1 MKNYS
6 SAMTTITRHDPLR
19 YLGDELDALKT
30 QGLYR
35 HLRIVEDEQRAHTTV
50 DGRSVVNLSSNN
62 YLGLTTHPRLRERA
76 LEAVQQFGVGS
87 GSVRTIAGTMAIH
100 MELERRLAEFKHT
113 EAVVVFQSGFTAN
126 AGTVSSILT
135 REDVVISDALNHASI
150 IDGCRLSR
158 AAIKVFPHK
167 DVDAARTVLQE
178 LPAGQRKLLITD
190 GVFSMDGD
198 LGPLPALCD
207 LAEEFGCIMMV
218 DDAHASGVFGQNG
231 RGTVDHFGMHG
242 RVDVQV
248 GTLSKAMGGARR
260 LRGRQ
265 PRPDRLPLPPRTA
278 VPVLDLAP
286 AGRGGGVHRRD
297 RCAAG
302 GAAADRPALGEHAF
316 LQSRP
321 RRRTASTPGISESPI
336 TPVIVGDGTLAMQ
349 LSDRLFQEGVFAQG
363 IAFPTVAPRQGARA
377 HHRDR
382 DAHERRSA
390 VRARRLQARGWRAR
404 DYLMARVGEKPRAS
418 PLRTGMRD
426 APRAGW
432 EFFETYTRDLS
443 RRDFKRLFTLE
454 TPEAY
459 RFFARGIDETE
470 LKGQPWHIRAWRR
483 CRAFF
488 MAFTARLSPAR
499 RALYGIGLV
508 MALFGILQ
516 QFHGFTVVRV
526 PVIPFVLGLPLPG
539 LAWSDGTLWL
549 VGGFLA
555 MNLLVMLEVADRLTL
570 KRDLEI
576 ARDIQRAML
585 PQEMVTGGG
594 LEAYGF
600 TRPANTVGGDFYDV
614 LQMPDGRLVIA
625 LGDVSGKGSPAALLM
640 ALTLAILR
648 TLVDEGLDP
657 AALARR
663 LNVQVARHAPGS
675 RFVTMFLAVF
685 DPVTGALHYVN
696 AGQNP
701 PILRRVNGALER
713 LTSGGVALGMFELST
728 YTAGDTWLA
737 AGDVLVL
744 YSDGITEAENKQG
757 VFFDESGLEDVIN
770 RHWWEDAATLGK
782 AIVTSVEG
790 HATDTQA
797 GGRPDGAR
805 HPQADADPDRVR
817 ELRCGGVRG
826 C

>member
-1 MKNYS
+1 M
-6 SAMTTITRHDPLR
+6 
-19 YLGDELDALKT
+19 
-30 QGLYR
+30 
-35 HLRIVEDEQRAHTTV
+35 
-50 DGRSVVNLSSNN
+50 
-62 YLGLTTHPRLRERA
+62 
-76 LEAVQQFGVGS
+76 
-87 GSVRTIAGTMAIH
+87 
-100 MELERRLAEFKHT
+100 
-113 EAVVVFQSGFTAN
+113 
-126 AGTVSSILT
+126 
-135 REDVVISDALNHASI
+135 
-150 IDGCRLSR
+150 SR
-158 AAIKVFPHK
+158 
-167 DVDAARTVLQE
+167 
-178 LPAGQRKLLITD
+178 
-190 GVFSMDGD
+190 
-198 LGPLPALCD
+198 
-207 LAEEFGCIMMV
+207 
-218 DDAHASGVFGQNG
+218 
-231 RGTVDHFGMHG
+231 
-242 RVDVQV
+242 
-248 GTLSKAMGGARR
+248 
-260 LRGRQ
+260 
-265 PRPDRLPLPPRTA
+265 
-278 VPVLDLAP
+278 
-286 AGRGGGVHRRD
+286 
-297 RCAAG
+297 
-302 GAAADRPALGEHAF
+302 
-316 LQSRP
+316 
-321 RRRTASTPGISESPI
+321 
-336 TPVIVGDGTLAMQ
+336 VGDK
-349 LSDRLFQEGVFAQG
+349 S
-363 IAFPTVAPRQGARA
+363 
-377 HHRDR
+377 
-382 DAHERRSA
+382 
-390 VRARRLQARGWRAR
+390 
-404 DYLMARVGEKPRAS
+404 RAS

-459 RFFARGIDETE
+459 RFFARGIDESE
-470 LKGQPWHIRAWRR
+470 LKGQPWHVRAWRR

-516 QFHGFTVVRV
+516 QFHGIKVVRV
-526 PVIPFVLGLPLPG
+526 PVIPFVLALPLPG
-539 LAWSDGTLWL
+539 LAWSEGTLWL

-648 TLVDEGLDP
+648 TLVDEGLGP
-657 AALARR
+657 AALAQR

-685 DPVTGALHYVN
+685 DPMTGALHYVN

-701 PILRRVNGALER
+701 PILRRVSGALER
-713 LTSGGVALGMFELST
+713 LTSGGVALGMFELSA

-737 AGDVLVL
+737 PGDVLVL

-757 VFFDESGLEDVIN
+757 VFFDESGLEEVIN

-790 HATDTQA
+790 HATDTRLA
-797 GGRPDGAR
+797 DDLTVLAIRRPM
-805 HPQADADPDRVR
+805 PIPTV
-817 ELRCGGVRG
+817 
-826 C
+826 

>member
-1 MKNYS
+1 MS
-6 SAMTTITRHDPLR
+6 
-19 YLGDELDALKT
+19 
-30 QGLYR
+30 
-35 HLRIVEDEQRAHTTV
+35 
-50 DGRSVVNLSSNN
+50 
-62 YLGLTTHPRLRERA
+62 
-76 LEAVQQFGVGS
+76 
-87 GSVRTIAGTMAIH
+87 
-100 MELERRLAEFKHT
+100 
-113 EAVVVFQSGFTAN
+113 
-126 AGTVSSILT
+126 
-135 REDVVISDALNHASI
+135 
-150 IDGCRLSR
+150 
-158 AAIKVFPHK
+158 
-167 DVDAARTVLQE
+167 
-178 LPAGQRKLLITD
+178 
-190 GVFSMDGD
+190 
-198 LGPLPALCD
+198 
-207 LAEEFGCIMMV
+207 
-218 DDAHASGVFGQNG
+218 
-231 RGTVDHFGMHG
+231 
-242 RVDVQV
+242 
-248 GTLSKAMGGARR
+248 
-260 LRGRQ
+260 
-265 PRPDRLPLPPRTA
+265 
-278 VPVLDLAP
+278 
-286 AGRGGGVHRRD
+286 
-297 RCAAG
+297 
-302 GAAADRPALGEHAF
+302 
-316 LQSRP
+316 
-321 RRRTASTPGISESPI
+321 
-336 TPVIVGDGTLAMQ
+336 
-349 LSDRLFQEGVFAQG
+349 
-363 IAFPTVAPRQGARA
+363 
-377 HHRDR
+377 
-382 DAHERRSA
+382 
-390 VRARRLQARGWRAR
+390 
-404 DYLMARVGEKPRAS
+404 RVGNTSSRS
-418 PLRTGMRD
+418 RLRTGMRE

-443 RRDFKRLFTLE
+443 RRDFERLFTLE

-459 RFFARGIDETE
+459 RFFVRGIDETE
-470 LKGQPWHIRAWRR
+470 LKGQPWHVRAWRR

-499 RALYGIGLV
+499 RALYGMGLV

-516 QFHGFTVVRV
+516 QFHGIKIVRV
-526 PVIPFVLGLPLPG
+526 PLIPFVLALPLPG
-539 LAWSDGTLWL
+539 LAWSEGTLWL

-648 TLVDEGLDP
+648 TLVDEGLGP
-657 AALARR
+657 AALAQR

-713 LTSGGVALGMFELST
+713 LTSGGVALGMFDLSA

-737 AGDVLVL
+737 PGDVLVL

-790 HATDTQA
+790 HATDTRLTDDLTVLA
-797 GGRPDGAR
+797 VRRPM
-805 HPQADADPDRVR
+805 PIPIV
-817 ELRCGGVRG
+817 
-826 C
+826 

>member
-1 MKNYS
+1 M
-6 SAMTTITRHDPLR
+6 
-19 YLGDELDALKT
+19 
-30 QGLYR
+30 
-35 HLRIVEDEQRAHTTV
+35 
-50 DGRSVVNLSSNN
+50 
-62 YLGLTTHPRLRERA
+62 
-76 LEAVQQFGVGS
+76 
-87 GSVRTIAGTMAIH
+87 
-100 MELERRLAEFKHT
+100 
-113 EAVVVFQSGFTAN
+113 
-126 AGTVSSILT
+126 
-135 REDVVISDALNHASI
+135 
-150 IDGCRLSR
+150 SR
-158 AAIKVFPHK
+158 
-167 DVDAARTVLQE
+167 
-178 LPAGQRKLLITD
+178 
-190 GVFSMDGD
+190 
-198 LGPLPALCD
+198 
-207 LAEEFGCIMMV
+207 
-218 DDAHASGVFGQNG
+218 
-231 RGTVDHFGMHG
+231 
-242 RVDVQV
+242 
-248 GTLSKAMGGARR
+248 
-260 LRGRQ
+260 
-265 PRPDRLPLPPRTA
+265 
-278 VPVLDLAP
+278 
-286 AGRGGGVHRRD
+286 
-297 RCAAG
+297 
-302 GAAADRPALGEHAF
+302 
-316 LQSRP
+316 
-321 RRRTASTPGISESPI
+321 
-336 TPVIVGDGTLAMQ
+336 VGDK
-349 LSDRLFQEGVFAQG
+349 S
-363 IAFPTVAPRQGARA
+363 
-377 HHRDR
+377 
-382 DAHERRSA
+382 
-390 VRARRLQARGWRAR
+390 
-404 DYLMARVGEKPRAS
+404 RAS

-459 RFFARGIDETE
+459 RFFARGIDESE
-470 LKGQPWHIRAWRR
+470 LKGQPWHVRAWRR

-516 QFHGFTVVRV
+516 QFHGIKVVRV
-526 PVIPFVLGLPLPG
+526 PVIPFVLALPLPG
-539 LAWSDGTLWL
+539 LAWSEGTLWL

-570 KRDLEI
+570 TRDLEI

-648 TLVDEGLDP
+648 TLVDEGLGP
-657 AALARR
+657 AALAQR

-685 DPVTGALHYVN
+685 DPMTGALHYVN

-701 PILRRVNGALER
+701 PILRRVNGALQR
-713 LTSGGVALGMFELST
+713 LTSGGVALGMFDLSA

-737 AGDVLVL
+737 PGDVLVL

-790 HATDTQA
+790 HATDTRLA
-797 GGRPDGAR
+797 DDLTVLAIRRPM
-805 HPQADADPDRVR
+805 PIPTV
-817 ELRCGGVRG
+817 
-826 C
+826 

>member
-1 MKNYS
+1 M
-6 SAMTTITRHDPLR
+6 
-19 YLGDELDALKT
+19 
-30 QGLYR
+30 
-35 HLRIVEDEQRAHTTV
+35 
-50 DGRSVVNLSSNN
+50 
-62 YLGLTTHPRLRERA
+62 
-76 LEAVQQFGVGS
+76 
-87 GSVRTIAGTMAIH
+87 
-100 MELERRLAEFKHT
+100 
-113 EAVVVFQSGFTAN
+113 
-126 AGTVSSILT
+126 
-135 REDVVISDALNHASI
+135 
-150 IDGCRLSR
+150 SR
-158 AAIKVFPHK
+158 
-167 DVDAARTVLQE
+167 
-178 LPAGQRKLLITD
+178 
-190 GVFSMDGD
+190 
-198 LGPLPALCD
+198 
-207 LAEEFGCIMMV
+207 
-218 DDAHASGVFGQNG
+218 
-231 RGTVDHFGMHG
+231 
-242 RVDVQV
+242 
-248 GTLSKAMGGARR
+248 
-260 LRGRQ
+260 
-265 PRPDRLPLPPRTA
+265 
-278 VPVLDLAP
+278 
-286 AGRGGGVHRRD
+286 
-297 RCAAG
+297 
-302 GAAADRPALGEHAF
+302 
-316 LQSRP
+316 
-321 RRRTASTPGISESPI
+321 
-336 TPVIVGDGTLAMQ
+336 VGDK
-349 LSDRLFQEGVFAQG
+349 S
-363 IAFPTVAPRQGARA
+363 
-377 HHRDR
+377 
-382 DAHERRSA
+382 
-390 VRARRLQARGWRAR
+390 
-404 DYLMARVGEKPRAS
+404 RAS

-470 LKGQPWHIRAWRR
+470 LKGQPWHVRAWRR

-516 QFHGFTVVRV
+516 QFHGIKVVRV
-526 PVIPFVLGLPLPG
+526 PVIPFVLALPLPG
-539 LAWSDGTLWL
+539 LAWSEGTLWL

-648 TLVDEGLDP
+648 TLVDEGLGP
-657 AALARR
+657 AALAQR

-685 DPVTGALHYVN
+685 DPMTGALHYVN

-701 PILRRVNGALER
+701 PILRRVSGALER
-713 LTSGGVALGMFELST
+713 LTSGGVALGMFELSA

-737 AGDVLVL
+737 PGDVLVL

-757 VFFDESGLEDVIN
+757 VFFDESGLEEVIN

-790 HATDTQA
+790 HATDTRLA
-797 GGRPDGAR
+797 DDLTVLAIRRPM
-805 HPQADADPDRVR
+805 PIPTV
-817 ELRCGGVRG
+817 
-826 C
+826 

>member
-1 MKNYS
+1 M
-6 SAMTTITRHDPLR
+6 
-19 YLGDELDALKT
+19 
-30 QGLYR
+30 
-35 HLRIVEDEQRAHTTV
+35 
-50 DGRSVVNLSSNN
+50 
-62 YLGLTTHPRLRERA
+62 
-76 LEAVQQFGVGS
+76 
-87 GSVRTIAGTMAIH
+87 
-100 MELERRLAEFKHT
+100 
-113 EAVVVFQSGFTAN
+113 
-126 AGTVSSILT
+126 
-135 REDVVISDALNHASI
+135 
-150 IDGCRLSR
+150 SR
-158 AAIKVFPHK
+158 
-167 DVDAARTVLQE
+167 
-178 LPAGQRKLLITD
+178 
-190 GVFSMDGD
+190 
-198 LGPLPALCD
+198 
-207 LAEEFGCIMMV
+207 
-218 DDAHASGVFGQNG
+218 
-231 RGTVDHFGMHG
+231 
-242 RVDVQV
+242 
-248 GTLSKAMGGARR
+248 
-260 LRGRQ
+260 
-265 PRPDRLPLPPRTA
+265 
-278 VPVLDLAP
+278 
-286 AGRGGGVHRRD
+286 
-297 RCAAG
+297 
-302 GAAADRPALGEHAF
+302 
-316 LQSRP
+316 
-321 RRRTASTPGISESPI
+321 
-336 TPVIVGDGTLAMQ
+336 VGDK
-349 LSDRLFQEGVFAQG
+349 S
-363 IAFPTVAPRQGARA
+363 
-377 HHRDR
+377 
-382 DAHERRSA
+382 
-390 VRARRLQARGWRAR
+390 
-404 DYLMARVGEKPRAS
+404 RAS

-470 LKGQPWHIRAWRR
+470 LKGQPWHVRAWRR

-516 QFHGFTVVRV
+516 QFHGIKVVRV
-526 PVIPFVLGLPLPG
+526 PVIPFVLALPLPG
-539 LAWSDGTLWL
+539 LAWSEGTLWL

-614 LQMPDGRLVIA
+614 LQMPNGRLVIA

-648 TLVDEGLDP
+648 TLVDEGLGP
-657 AALARR
+657 AALAQR

-685 DPVTGALHYVN
+685 DPMTGALHYVN

-701 PILRRVNGALER
+701 PILRRVSGALER
-713 LTSGGVALGMFELST
+713 LTSGGVALGMFELSA

-737 AGDVLVL
+737 PGDVLVL

-757 VFFDESGLEDVIN
+757 VFFDESGLEEVIN

-790 HATDTQA
+790 HATDTRLA
-797 GGRPDGAR
+797 DDLTVLAIRRPM
-805 HPQADADPDRVR
+805 PIPTV
-817 ELRCGGVRG
+817 
-826 C
+826 

>member
-1 MKNYS
+1 
-6 SAMTTITRHDPLR
+6 
-19 YLGDELDALKT
+19 
-30 QGLYR
+30 
-35 HLRIVEDEQRAHTTV
+35 
-50 DGRSVVNLSSNN
+50 
-62 YLGLTTHPRLRERA
+62 
-76 LEAVQQFGVGS
+76 
-87 GSVRTIAGTMAIH
+87 
-100 MELERRLAEFKHT
+100 
-113 EAVVVFQSGFTAN
+113 
-126 AGTVSSILT
+126 
-135 REDVVISDALNHASI
+135 
-150 IDGCRLSR
+150 
-158 AAIKVFPHK
+158 
-167 DVDAARTVLQE
+167 
-178 LPAGQRKLLITD
+178 
-190 GVFSMDGD
+190 
-198 LGPLPALCD
+198 
-207 LAEEFGCIMMV
+207 
-218 DDAHASGVFGQNG
+218 
-231 RGTVDHFGMHG
+231 
-242 RVDVQV
+242 
-248 GTLSKAMGGARR
+248 
-260 LRGRQ
+260 
-265 PRPDRLPLPPRTA
+265 
-278 VPVLDLAP
+278 
-286 AGRGGGVHRRD
+286 
-297 RCAAG
+297 
-302 GAAADRPALGEHAF
+302 
-316 LQSRP
+316 
-321 RRRTASTPGISESPI
+321 
-336 TPVIVGDGTLAMQ
+336 
-349 LSDRLFQEGVFAQG
+349 
-363 IAFPTVAPRQGARA
+363 
-377 HHRDR
+377 
-382 DAHERRSA
+382 
-390 VRARRLQARGWRAR
+390 
-404 DYLMARVGEKPRAS
+404 MARVGDKSRAS

-470 LKGQPWHIRAWRR
+470 LKGQPSHVRAWRR

-516 QFHGFTVVRV
+516 QFHGFKVVRV
-526 PVIPFVLGLPLPG
+526 PVIPFVLALPLPA
-539 LAWSDGTLWL
+539 LAWSEGTLWL

-614 LQMPDGRLVIA
+614 LPMPDGRLVIA

-648 TLVDEGLDP
+648 TLVDEGLGP
-657 AALARR
+657 AALAQR

-685 DPVTGALHYVN
+685 DPMTGALHYVN

-713 LTSGGVALGMFELST
+713 LTSGGVALGMFELSA

-737 AGDVLVL
+737 PGDVLVL

-757 VFFDESGLEDVIN
+757 VFFDESGLEEVIN

-790 HATDTQA
+790 HATDTRLA
-797 GGRPDGAR
+797 DDLTVLAIRRPM
-805 HPQADADPDRVR
+805 PIPTV
-817 ELRCGGVRG
+817 
-826 C
+826 

>member
-1 MKNYS
+1 
-6 SAMTTITRHDPLR
+6 
-19 YLGDELDALKT
+19 
-30 QGLYR
+30 
-35 HLRIVEDEQRAHTTV
+35 
-50 DGRSVVNLSSNN
+50 
-62 YLGLTTHPRLRERA
+62 
-76 LEAVQQFGVGS
+76 
-87 GSVRTIAGTMAIH
+87 
-100 MELERRLAEFKHT
+100 
-113 EAVVVFQSGFTAN
+113 
-126 AGTVSSILT
+126 
-135 REDVVISDALNHASI
+135 
-150 IDGCRLSR
+150 
-158 AAIKVFPHK
+158 
-167 DVDAARTVLQE
+167 
-178 LPAGQRKLLITD
+178 
-190 GVFSMDGD
+190 
-198 LGPLPALCD
+198 
-207 LAEEFGCIMMV
+207 
-218 DDAHASGVFGQNG
+218 
-231 RGTVDHFGMHG
+231 
-242 RVDVQV
+242 
-248 GTLSKAMGGARR
+248 
-260 LRGRQ
+260 
-265 PRPDRLPLPPRTA
+265 
-278 VPVLDLAP
+278 
-286 AGRGGGVHRRD
+286 
-297 RCAAG
+297 
-302 GAAADRPALGEHAF
+302 
-316 LQSRP
+316 
-321 RRRTASTPGISESPI
+321 
-336 TPVIVGDGTLAMQ
+336 VGDK
-349 LSDRLFQEGVFAQG
+349 S
-363 IAFPTVAPRQGARA
+363 
-377 HHRDR
+377 
-382 DAHERRSA
+382 
-390 VRARRLQARGWRAR
+390 
-404 DYLMARVGEKPRAS
+404 RAS

-459 RFFARGIDETE
+459 RFFARGIDESE
-470 LKGQPWHIRAWRR
+470 LKGQPWHVRAWRR

-516 QFHGFTVVRV
+516 QFHGIKVVRV
-526 PVIPFVLGLPLPG
+526 PVIPFVLALPLPG
-539 LAWSDGTLWL
+539 LAWSEGTLWL

-648 TLVDEGLDP
+648 TLVDEGLGP
-657 AALARR
+657 AALAQR

-685 DPVTGALHYVN
+685 DPITGALHYVN

-713 LTSGGVALGMFELST
+713 LTSGGVALGMFDLSA

-737 AGDVLVL
+737 PGDVLVL

-790 HATDTQA
+790 HATDTRLA
-797 GGRPDGAR
+797 DDLTVLAIRRPM
-805 HPQADADPDRVR
+805 PIPTV
-817 ELRCGGVRG
+817 
-826 C
+826 

>member
-1 MKNYS
+1 
-6 SAMTTITRHDPLR
+6 
-19 YLGDELDALKT
+19 
-30 QGLYR
+30 
-35 HLRIVEDEQRAHTTV
+35 
-50 DGRSVVNLSSNN
+50 
-62 YLGLTTHPRLRERA
+62 
-76 LEAVQQFGVGS
+76 
-87 GSVRTIAGTMAIH
+87 
-100 MELERRLAEFKHT
+100 
-113 EAVVVFQSGFTAN
+113 
-126 AGTVSSILT
+126 
-135 REDVVISDALNHASI
+135 
-150 IDGCRLSR
+150 
-158 AAIKVFPHK
+158 
-167 DVDAARTVLQE
+167 
-178 LPAGQRKLLITD
+178 
-190 GVFSMDGD
+190 
-198 LGPLPALCD
+198 
-207 LAEEFGCIMMV
+207 
-218 DDAHASGVFGQNG
+218 
-231 RGTVDHFGMHG
+231 
-242 RVDVQV
+242 
-248 GTLSKAMGGARR
+248 
-260 LRGRQ
+260 
-265 PRPDRLPLPPRTA
+265 
-278 VPVLDLAP
+278 
-286 AGRGGGVHRRD
+286 
-297 RCAAG
+297 
-302 GAAADRPALGEHAF
+302 
-316 LQSRP
+316 
-321 RRRTASTPGISESPI
+321 
-336 TPVIVGDGTLAMQ
+336 
-349 LSDRLFQEGVFAQG
+349 
-363 IAFPTVAPRQGARA
+363 
-377 HHRDR
+377 
-382 DAHERRSA
+382 
-390 VRARRLQARGWRAR
+390 
-404 DYLMARVGEKPRAS
+404 MARVGDKSRAS

-470 LKGQPWHIRAWRR
+470 LKGQPSHVRAWRR

-516 QFHGFTVVRV
+516 QFHGIKVVRV
-526 PVIPFVLGLPLPG
+526 PVIPFVLALPLPG
-539 LAWSDGTLWL
+539 LAWSEGTLWL

-648 TLVDEGLDP
+648 TLVDEGLGP
-657 AALARR
+657 AALAQR

-685 DPVTGALHYVN
+685 DPMTGALHYVN

-701 PILRRVNGALER
+701 PILRRVSGALER
-713 LTSGGVALGMFELST
+713 LTSGGVALGMFERSA

-737 AGDVLVL
+737 PGDVLVL

-757 VFFDESGLEDVIN
+757 VFFDESGLEEVIN

-790 HATDTQA
+790 HATDTRLA
-797 GGRPDGAR
+797 DDLTVLAIRRPM
-805 HPQADADPDRVR
+805 PIPTV
-817 ELRCGGVRG
+817 
-826 C
+826 

>member
-1 MKNYS
+1 M
-6 SAMTTITRHDPLR
+6 
-19 YLGDELDALKT
+19 
-30 QGLYR
+30 
-35 HLRIVEDEQRAHTTV
+35 
-50 DGRSVVNLSSNN
+50 
-62 YLGLTTHPRLRERA
+62 
-76 LEAVQQFGVGS
+76 
-87 GSVRTIAGTMAIH
+87 
-100 MELERRLAEFKHT
+100 
-113 EAVVVFQSGFTAN
+113 
-126 AGTVSSILT
+126 
-135 REDVVISDALNHASI
+135 
-150 IDGCRLSR
+150 SR
-158 AAIKVFPHK
+158 
-167 DVDAARTVLQE
+167 
-178 LPAGQRKLLITD
+178 
-190 GVFSMDGD
+190 
-198 LGPLPALCD
+198 
-207 LAEEFGCIMMV
+207 
-218 DDAHASGVFGQNG
+218 
-231 RGTVDHFGMHG
+231 
-242 RVDVQV
+242 
-248 GTLSKAMGGARR
+248 
-260 LRGRQ
+260 
-265 PRPDRLPLPPRTA
+265 
-278 VPVLDLAP
+278 
-286 AGRGGGVHRRD
+286 
-297 RCAAG
+297 
-302 GAAADRPALGEHAF
+302 
-316 LQSRP
+316 
-321 RRRTASTPGISESPI
+321 
-336 TPVIVGDGTLAMQ
+336 VGDK
-349 LSDRLFQEGVFAQG
+349 S
-363 IAFPTVAPRQGARA
+363 
-377 HHRDR
+377 
-382 DAHERRSA
+382 
-390 VRARRLQARGWRAR
+390 
-404 DYLMARVGEKPRAS
+404 RAS

-443 RRDFKRLFTLE
+443 RRDFERLFTLE

-459 RFFARGIDETE
+459 RFFVRGIDETE
-470 LKGQPWHIRAWRR
+470 LKGQPWHVRAWRR

-499 RALYGIGLV
+499 RALYGMGLV

-516 QFHGFTVVRV
+516 QFHGIKIVRV
-526 PVIPFVLGLPLPG
+526 PLIPFVLALPLPG
-539 LAWSDGTLWL
+539 LAWSEGTLWL

-648 TLVDEGLDP
+648 TLVDEGLGP
-657 AALARR
+657 AALAQR

-713 LTSGGVALGMFELST
+713 LTSGGVALGMFDLSA

-737 AGDVLVL
+737 PGDVLVL

-790 HATDTQA
+790 HATDTRLA
-797 GGRPDGAR
+797 DDLTVLAIRRPM
-805 HPQADADPDRVR
+805 PIPTV
-817 ELRCGGVRG
+817 
-826 C
+826 

>member
-1 MKNYS
+1 MS
-6 SAMTTITRHDPLR
+6 R
-19 YLGDELDALKT
+19 
-30 QGLYR
+30 
-35 HLRIVEDEQRAHTTV
+35 
-50 DGRSVVNLSSNN
+50 
-62 YLGLTTHPRLRERA
+62 
-76 LEAVQQFGVGS
+76 VGNTSS
-87 GSVRTIAGTMAIH
+87 GSR
-100 MELERRLAEFKHT
+100 
-113 EAVVVFQSGFTAN
+113 
-126 AGTVSSILT
+126 
-135 REDVVISDALNHASI
+135 
-150 IDGCRLSR
+150 
-158 AAIKVFPHK
+158 
-167 DVDAARTVLQE
+167 
-178 LPAGQRKLLITD
+178 
-190 GVFSMDGD
+190 
-198 LGPLPALCD
+198 
-207 LAEEFGCIMMV
+207 
-218 DDAHASGVFGQNG
+218 
-231 RGTVDHFGMHG
+231 
-242 RVDVQV
+242 
-248 GTLSKAMGGARR
+248 
-260 LRGRQ
+260 
-265 PRPDRLPLPPRTA
+265 
-278 VPVLDLAP
+278 
-286 AGRGGGVHRRD
+286 
-297 RCAAG
+297 
-302 GAAADRPALGEHAF
+302 
-316 LQSRP
+316 
-321 RRRTASTPGISESPI
+321 
-336 TPVIVGDGTLAMQ
+336 
-349 LSDRLFQEGVFAQG
+349 
-363 IAFPTVAPRQGARA
+363 
-377 HHRDR
+377 
-382 DAHERRSA
+382 
-390 VRARRLQARGWRAR
+390 
-404 DYLMARVGEKPRAS
+404 
-418 PLRTGMRD
+418 LRTGMRD

-443 RRDFKRLFTLE
+443 RRDFERLFTLE

-459 RFFARGIDETE
+459 RFFVRGIDETE

-499 RALYGIGLV
+499 RALYGMGLV

-516 QFHGFTVVRV
+516 QFHGIKIVRV
-526 PVIPFVLGLPLPG
+526 PLIPFVLALPLPG
-539 LAWSDGTLWL
+539 LAWSEGTLWL

-648 TLVDEGLDP
+648 TLVDEGLGP
-657 AALARR
+657 AALAQR

-713 LTSGGVALGMFELST
+713 LTSGGVALGMFDLSA

-737 AGDVLVL
+737 PGDVLVL

-790 HATDTQA
+790 HATDTRLA
-797 GGRPDGAR
+797 DDLTVLAVRRPM
-805 HPQADADPDRVR
+805 PIPIV
-817 ELRCGGVRG
+817 
-826 C
+826 

>member
-1 MKNYS
+1 M
-6 SAMTTITRHDPLR
+6 
-19 YLGDELDALKT
+19 
-30 QGLYR
+30 
-35 HLRIVEDEQRAHTTV
+35 
-50 DGRSVVNLSSNN
+50 
-62 YLGLTTHPRLRERA
+62 
-76 LEAVQQFGVGS
+76 
-87 GSVRTIAGTMAIH
+87 
-100 MELERRLAEFKHT
+100 
-113 EAVVVFQSGFTAN
+113 
-126 AGTVSSILT
+126 
-135 REDVVISDALNHASI
+135 
-150 IDGCRLSR
+150 SR
-158 AAIKVFPHK
+158 
-167 DVDAARTVLQE
+167 
-178 LPAGQRKLLITD
+178 
-190 GVFSMDGD
+190 
-198 LGPLPALCD
+198 
-207 LAEEFGCIMMV
+207 
-218 DDAHASGVFGQNG
+218 
-231 RGTVDHFGMHG
+231 
-242 RVDVQV
+242 
-248 GTLSKAMGGARR
+248 
-260 LRGRQ
+260 
-265 PRPDRLPLPPRTA
+265 
-278 VPVLDLAP
+278 
-286 AGRGGGVHRRD
+286 
-297 RCAAG
+297 
-302 GAAADRPALGEHAF
+302 
-316 LQSRP
+316 
-321 RRRTASTPGISESPI
+321 
-336 TPVIVGDGTLAMQ
+336 VGDQ
-349 LSDRLFQEGVFAQG
+349 S
-363 IAFPTVAPRQGARA
+363 
-377 HHRDR
+377 
-382 DAHERRSA
+382 
-390 VRARRLQARGWRAR
+390 
-404 DYLMARVGEKPRAS
+404 RAS

-459 RFFARGIDETE
+459 RFFARGIDESE
-470 LKGQPWHIRAWRR
+470 LKGQPWHVRAWRR

-516 QFHGFTVVRV
+516 QFHGIKVVRV
-526 PVIPFVLGLPLPG
+526 PVIPFVLALPLPG
-539 LAWSDGTLWL
+539 LAWSEGTLWL

-648 TLVDEGLDP
+648 TLVDEGLGP
-657 AALARR
+657 AALAQR

-685 DPVTGALHYVN
+685 DPITGALHYVN

-713 LTSGGVALGMFELST
+713 LTSGGVALGMFDLSA

-737 AGDVLVL
+737 PGDVLVL

-790 HATDTQA
+790 HATDTRLA
-797 GGRPDGAR
+797 DDLTVLAIRRPM
-805 HPQADADPDRVR
+805 PIPTV
-817 ELRCGGVRG
+817 
-826 C
+826 

>member
-1 MKNYS
+1 MS
-6 SAMTTITRHDPLR
+6 R
-19 YLGDELDALKT
+19 
-30 QGLYR
+30 
-35 HLRIVEDEQRAHTTV
+35 
-50 DGRSVVNLSSNN
+50 
-62 YLGLTTHPRLRERA
+62 
-76 LEAVQQFGVGS
+76 VGNTSS
-87 GSVRTIAGTMAIH
+87 GSR
-100 MELERRLAEFKHT
+100 
-113 EAVVVFQSGFTAN
+113 
-126 AGTVSSILT
+126 
-135 REDVVISDALNHASI
+135 
-150 IDGCRLSR
+150 
-158 AAIKVFPHK
+158 
-167 DVDAARTVLQE
+167 
-178 LPAGQRKLLITD
+178 
-190 GVFSMDGD
+190 
-198 LGPLPALCD
+198 
-207 LAEEFGCIMMV
+207 
-218 DDAHASGVFGQNG
+218 
-231 RGTVDHFGMHG
+231 
-242 RVDVQV
+242 
-248 GTLSKAMGGARR
+248 
-260 LRGRQ
+260 
-265 PRPDRLPLPPRTA
+265 
-278 VPVLDLAP
+278 
-286 AGRGGGVHRRD
+286 
-297 RCAAG
+297 
-302 GAAADRPALGEHAF
+302 
-316 LQSRP
+316 
-321 RRRTASTPGISESPI
+321 
-336 TPVIVGDGTLAMQ
+336 
-349 LSDRLFQEGVFAQG
+349 
-363 IAFPTVAPRQGARA
+363 
-377 HHRDR
+377 
-382 DAHERRSA
+382 
-390 VRARRLQARGWRAR
+390 
-404 DYLMARVGEKPRAS
+404 
-418 PLRTGMRD
+418 LRTGMRD

-443 RRDFKRLFTLE
+443 RRDFERLFTLE

-459 RFFARGIDETE
+459 RFFVRGIDETE
-470 LKGQPWHIRAWRR
+470 LKGQPWHVRAWRR

-499 RALYGIGLV
+499 RALYGMGLV

-516 QFHGFTVVRV
+516 QFHGIKIVRV
-526 PVIPFVLGLPLPG
+526 PLIPFVLALPLPG
-539 LAWSDGTLWL
+539 LAWSEGTLWL

-648 TLVDEGLDP
+648 TLVDEGLGP
-657 AALARR
+657 AALAQR

-713 LTSGGVALGMFELST
+713 LTSGGVALGMFDLSA

-737 AGDVLVL
+737 PGDVLVL

-790 HATDTQA
+790 HATDTRLA
-797 GGRPDGAR
+797 DDLTVLAVRRPM
-805 HPQADADPDRVR
+805 PIPIV
-817 ELRCGGVRG
+817 
-826 C
+826 

>member
-1 MKNYS
+1 M
-6 SAMTTITRHDPLR
+6 
-19 YLGDELDALKT
+19 
-30 QGLYR
+30 
-35 HLRIVEDEQRAHTTV
+35 
-50 DGRSVVNLSSNN
+50 
-62 YLGLTTHPRLRERA
+62 
-76 LEAVQQFGVGS
+76 
-87 GSVRTIAGTMAIH
+87 
-100 MELERRLAEFKHT
+100 
-113 EAVVVFQSGFTAN
+113 
-126 AGTVSSILT
+126 
-135 REDVVISDALNHASI
+135 
-150 IDGCRLSR
+150 SR
-158 AAIKVFPHK
+158 
-167 DVDAARTVLQE
+167 
-178 LPAGQRKLLITD
+178 
-190 GVFSMDGD
+190 
-198 LGPLPALCD
+198 
-207 LAEEFGCIMMV
+207 
-218 DDAHASGVFGQNG
+218 
-231 RGTVDHFGMHG
+231 
-242 RVDVQV
+242 
-248 GTLSKAMGGARR
+248 
-260 LRGRQ
+260 
-265 PRPDRLPLPPRTA
+265 
-278 VPVLDLAP
+278 
-286 AGRGGGVHRRD
+286 
-297 RCAAG
+297 
-302 GAAADRPALGEHAF
+302 
-316 LQSRP
+316 
-321 RRRTASTPGISESPI
+321 
-336 TPVIVGDGTLAMQ
+336 VGDT
-349 LSDRLFQEGVFAQG
+349 
-363 IAFPTVAPRQGARA
+363 
-377 HHRDR
+377 
-382 DAHERRSA
+382 
-390 VRARRLQARGWRAR
+390 
-404 DYLMARVGEKPRAS
+404 PRAS
-418 PLRTGMRD
+418 PPRTGMRD

-459 RFFARGIDETE
+459 RFFTRGIDDTD

-516 QFHGFTVVRV
+516 QFQGFTIVRV
-526 PVIPFVLGLPLPG
+526 PVIPFVLGLPVPG
-539 LAWSDGTLWL
+539 LAWSDGALWL

-648 TLVDEGLDP
+648 TLVDEGLGP
-657 AALARR
+657 AALAQR

-675 RFVTMFLAVF
+675 RFVTMFIAVF

-737 AGDVLVL
+737 PGDVLVL
-744 YSDGITEAENKQG
+744 YSDGITEAENTQG

-790 HATDTQA
+790 HAADTRLA
-797 GGRPDGAR
+797 DDLTVLAIRRPI
-805 HPQADADPDRVR
+805 PIPTV
-817 ELRCGGVRG
+817 
-826 C
+826 

>member
-1 MKNYS
+1 MS
-6 SAMTTITRHDPLR
+6 
-19 YLGDELDALKT
+19 
-30 QGLYR
+30 
-35 HLRIVEDEQRAHTTV
+35 
-50 DGRSVVNLSSNN
+50 
-62 YLGLTTHPRLRERA
+62 
-76 LEAVQQFGVGS
+76 
-87 GSVRTIAGTMAIH
+87 
-100 MELERRLAEFKHT
+100 
-113 EAVVVFQSGFTAN
+113 
-126 AGTVSSILT
+126 
-135 REDVVISDALNHASI
+135 
-150 IDGCRLSR
+150 
-158 AAIKVFPHK
+158 
-167 DVDAARTVLQE
+167 
-178 LPAGQRKLLITD
+178 
-190 GVFSMDGD
+190 
-198 LGPLPALCD
+198 
-207 LAEEFGCIMMV
+207 
-218 DDAHASGVFGQNG
+218 
-231 RGTVDHFGMHG
+231 
-242 RVDVQV
+242 
-248 GTLSKAMGGARR
+248 
-260 LRGRQ
+260 
-265 PRPDRLPLPPRTA
+265 
-278 VPVLDLAP
+278 
-286 AGRGGGVHRRD
+286 
-297 RCAAG
+297 
-302 GAAADRPALGEHAF
+302 
-316 LQSRP
+316 
-321 RRRTASTPGISESPI
+321 
-336 TPVIVGDGTLAMQ
+336 
-349 LSDRLFQEGVFAQG
+349 
-363 IAFPTVAPRQGARA
+363 
-377 HHRDR
+377 
-382 DAHERRSA
+382 
-390 VRARRLQARGWRAR
+390 
-404 DYLMARVGEKPRAS
+404 RVGNTSSRS
-418 PLRTGMRD
+418 RLRTGMRE

-443 RRDFKRLFTLE
+443 RRDFERLFTLE

-459 RFFARGIDETE
+459 RFFVRGIDETE
-470 LKGQPWHIRAWRR
+470 LKGQPWHVRAWRR

-499 RALYGIGLV
+499 RALYGMGLV

-516 QFHGFTVVRV
+516 QFHGIRIVRV
-526 PVIPFVLGLPLPG
+526 PLIPFVLALPLPG
-539 LAWSDGTLWL
+539 LAWSEGTLWL

-648 TLVDEGLDP
+648 TLVDEGLGP
-657 AALARR
+657 AALAQR

-713 LTSGGVALGMFELST
+713 LTSGGVALGMFDLSA

-737 AGDVLVL
+737 PGDVLVL

-790 HATDTQA
+790 HATDTRLA
-797 GGRPDGAR
+797 DDLTVLAVRRPM
-805 HPQADADPDRVR
+805 PIPTV
-817 ELRCGGVRG
+817 
-826 C
+826 

>member
-1 MKNYS
+1 MS
-6 SAMTTITRHDPLR
+6 R
-19 YLGDELDALKT
+19 
-30 QGLYR
+30 
-35 HLRIVEDEQRAHTTV
+35 
-50 DGRSVVNLSSNN
+50 
-62 YLGLTTHPRLRERA
+62 
-76 LEAVQQFGVGS
+76 VGNTSS
-87 GSVRTIAGTMAIH
+87 GSR
-100 MELERRLAEFKHT
+100 
-113 EAVVVFQSGFTAN
+113 
-126 AGTVSSILT
+126 
-135 REDVVISDALNHASI
+135 
-150 IDGCRLSR
+150 
-158 AAIKVFPHK
+158 
-167 DVDAARTVLQE
+167 
-178 LPAGQRKLLITD
+178 
-190 GVFSMDGD
+190 
-198 LGPLPALCD
+198 
-207 LAEEFGCIMMV
+207 
-218 DDAHASGVFGQNG
+218 
-231 RGTVDHFGMHG
+231 
-242 RVDVQV
+242 
-248 GTLSKAMGGARR
+248 
-260 LRGRQ
+260 
-265 PRPDRLPLPPRTA
+265 
-278 VPVLDLAP
+278 
-286 AGRGGGVHRRD
+286 
-297 RCAAG
+297 
-302 GAAADRPALGEHAF
+302 
-316 LQSRP
+316 
-321 RRRTASTPGISESPI
+321 
-336 TPVIVGDGTLAMQ
+336 
-349 LSDRLFQEGVFAQG
+349 
-363 IAFPTVAPRQGARA
+363 
-377 HHRDR
+377 
-382 DAHERRSA
+382 
-390 VRARRLQARGWRAR
+390 
-404 DYLMARVGEKPRAS
+404 
-418 PLRTGMRD
+418 LRTGMRD

-443 RRDFKRLFTLE
+443 RRDFERLFTLE

-459 RFFARGIDETE
+459 RFFVRGIDETE
-470 LKGQPWHIRAWRR
+470 LKGQPWHVRAWRR

-499 RALYGIGLV
+499 RALYGMGLV

-516 QFHGFTVVRV
+516 QFHGIKIVRV
-526 PVIPFVLGLPLPG
+526 PLIPFVLALPLPG
-539 LAWSDGTLWL
+539 LAWSEGTLWL

-648 TLVDEGLDP
+648 TLVDEGLGP
-657 AALARR
+657 AALAQR

-713 LTSGGVALGMFELST
+713 LTSGGVALGMFDLSA

-737 AGDVLVL
+737 PGDVLVL

-790 HATDTQA
+790 HATDTRLA
-797 GGRPDGAR
+797 DDLTVLAVRRPM
-805 HPQADADPDRVR
+805 PIPTV
-817 ELRCGGVRG
+817 
-826 C
+826 

>member
-1 MKNYS
+1 
-6 SAMTTITRHDPLR
+6 
-19 YLGDELDALKT
+19 
-30 QGLYR
+30 
-35 HLRIVEDEQRAHTTV
+35 
-50 DGRSVVNLSSNN
+50 
-62 YLGLTTHPRLRERA
+62 
-76 LEAVQQFGVGS
+76 
-87 GSVRTIAGTMAIH
+87 
-100 MELERRLAEFKHT
+100 
-113 EAVVVFQSGFTAN
+113 
-126 AGTVSSILT
+126 
-135 REDVVISDALNHASI
+135 
-150 IDGCRLSR
+150 
-158 AAIKVFPHK
+158 
-167 DVDAARTVLQE
+167 
-178 LPAGQRKLLITD
+178 
-190 GVFSMDGD
+190 
-198 LGPLPALCD
+198 
-207 LAEEFGCIMMV
+207 
-218 DDAHASGVFGQNG
+218 
-231 RGTVDHFGMHG
+231 
-242 RVDVQV
+242 
-248 GTLSKAMGGARR
+248 
-260 LRGRQ
+260 
-265 PRPDRLPLPPRTA
+265 
-278 VPVLDLAP
+278 
-286 AGRGGGVHRRD
+286 
-297 RCAAG
+297 
-302 GAAADRPALGEHAF
+302 
-316 LQSRP
+316 
-321 RRRTASTPGISESPI
+321 
-336 TPVIVGDGTLAMQ
+336 
-349 LSDRLFQEGVFAQG
+349 
-363 IAFPTVAPRQGARA
+363 
-377 HHRDR
+377 
-382 DAHERRSA
+382 
-390 VRARRLQARGWRAR
+390 
-404 DYLMARVGEKPRAS
+404 MARVGDKSRAS

-470 LKGQPWHIRAWRR
+470 LKGQPWHVRAWRR

-516 QFHGFTVVRV
+516 QFHGIKVVRV
-526 PVIPFVLGLPLPG
+526 PVIPFVLALPLPG
-539 LAWSDGTLWL
+539 LAWSEGTLWL

-648 TLVDEGLDP
+648 TLVDEGLGP
-657 AALARR
+657 AALAQR

-685 DPVTGALHYVN
+685 DPMTGALHYVN

-701 PILRRVNGALER
+701 PILRRVSGALER
-713 LTSGGVALGMFELST
+713 LTSGGVALGMFELSA

-737 AGDVLVL
+737 PGDVLVL

-757 VFFDESGLEDVIN
+757 VFFDESGLEEVIN

-790 HATDTQA
+790 HATDTRLA
-797 GGRPDGAR
+797 DDLTVLAIRRPL
-805 HPQADADPDRVR
+805 PIPTV
-817 ELRCGGVRG
+817 
-826 C
+826 